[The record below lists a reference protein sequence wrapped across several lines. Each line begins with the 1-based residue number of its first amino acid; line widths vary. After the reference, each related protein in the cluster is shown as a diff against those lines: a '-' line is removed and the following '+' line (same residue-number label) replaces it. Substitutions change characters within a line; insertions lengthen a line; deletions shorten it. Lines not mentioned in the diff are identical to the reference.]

1 MAFDPLPGP
10 PKEKRIPRD
19 YSGIGLPRERPYGQQ
34 QQPATDPPPK
44 PKSVSGT
51 VGKPKLTRKELK
63 AMTPAAQMEAAT
75 SGRYEIVD

>member
-34 QQPATDPPPK
+34 QQPAADPPPK
-44 PKSVSGT
+44 PVSAT
-51 VGKPKLTRKELK
+51 VGKLKLTRKEFE
-63 AMTPAAQMEAAT
+63 AMSPLRRHEVAM
-75 SGRYEIVD
+75 SGKYEFVD